1 MKSLGEIE
9 CGWRGFTSGE
19 SENIR
24 RPEPLESRTPAQSA
38 PAAVLDPAPER
49 ILVKEVNSLGD
60 VVMSLPALR
69 AIRRAW
75 PRSPLAVLVK
85 KELAGFLVR
94 APWRDDGI
102 PCS

>member
-9 CGWRGFTSGE
+9 CAWRGFTSVE

-24 RPEPLESRTPAQSA
+24 RPEALESRTPSQSA
-38 PAAVLDPAPER
+38 PAAVLDPPPER
-49 ILVKEVNSLGD
+49 ILVKEVNWLGD

-75 PRSPLAVLVK
+75 PRAHLAVLIK
-85 KELAGFLVR
+85 KELASFFEGAR
-94 APWRDDGI
+94 WIDRYPA
-102 PCS
+102 